1 MEIAHNTEAIA
12 IVVGIALVASMM
24 VAFVVGRLAGIRQ
37 RRVDPVG
44 AGHVTGTAVEASIY
58 ALLGLLVAFTFSHAA
73 DRFDERRSLIADEAN
88 AVLAAYR
95 AVDFLDAADREPLR
109 QRIREYTDARISFYS
124 GLPSFQRAQATTK
137 HARELE
143 AEIWRDTMAA
153 MPRALPGSISAIT
166 TALTRMFDVA
176 EERYLMLL
184 AHPPPAIYGLLIALA
199 LVCAALAG
207 HHSSAGERHP
217 WVLPLTFAGTLGIA
231 IFVILDLEYPRAG
244 LIRIDTA
251 DVLLED
257 ARTEMD

>member
-24 VAFVVGRLAGIRQ
+24 GAFIVGRFAGLRQ

-44 AGHVTGTAVEASIY
+44 AVHVTGTAVEASIY
-58 ALLGLLVAFTFSHAA
+58 ALLGLLIAFTFSHAA
-73 DRFDERRSLIADEAN
+73 DRFDMRRSLIADEAN

-95 AVDFLDAADREPLR
+95 AADFLEAADRDLLR
-109 QRIREYTDARISFYS
+109 ERIREYTDARINFYS
-124 GLPSFQRAQATTK
+124 VLPNFERAQAATK
-137 HARELE
+137 HARGLE

-153 MPRALPGSISAIT
+153 MPHALPGSISAIT
-166 TALTRMFDVA
+166 IALTRMFDVA

-184 AHPPPAIYGLLIALA
+184 AHPPAAIYGLLIALA

-217 WVLPLTFAGTLGIA
+217 WILPLTFAGTLGIA

-244 LIRIDTA
+244 LIRIDAA

-257 ARTEMD
+257 ARAEMD

>member
-12 IVVGIALVASMM
+12 IVVGITLVALMM
-24 VAFVVGRLAGIRQ
+24 GAFIAGRFAGLRQ
-37 RRVDPVG
+37 RQIDPEG
-44 AGHVTGTAVEASIY
+44 ARHVTGTAVEASIY
-58 ALLGLLVAFTFSHAA
+58 ALLGLLIAFTFSHAA
-73 DRFDERRSLIADEAN
+73 DRFDVRRSLIADEAN

-95 AVDFLDAADREPLR
+95 AADFLDAADRDSLR
-109 QRIREYTDARISFYS
+109 ERIREYTDARIRFYS
-124 GLPSFQRAQATTK
+124 ALHNFERARAATK

-143 AEIWRDTMAA
+143 TEIWRDTVAA
-153 MPRALPGSISAIT
+153 MPRALPGSVSAT
-166 TALTRMFDVA
+166 TGALTRMFDVA

-184 AHPPPAIYGLLIALA
+184 AHPPPAIYGLLVALA

-244 LIRIDTA
+244 LIRIDAA

-257 ARTEMD
+257 ARAEMD